1 MLLSMIRYIK
11 GYVQIRVIGYS
22 AERFLNACSHRGIY
36 IWGLRPSNGAYEM
49 YMSVDGFRKL
59 KPIIKKTG
67 TRVVVAGRFG
77 LPFFL
82 HRYRKRK
89 LFFIGAFLSVALI
102 YILSLFIWD
111 IDIEGN
117 LSQTDE
123 NILEFLQTKEVE
135 HGMKKSSVD
144 CARIVKDI
152 RKEYDGIIWVSASI
166 QGSRLIIQVKENEDS
181 LPAAGGGEELKEE
194 DTGSADGKEEEEPQD
209 IVADIDCTIT
219 EIITRKGTPEV
230 KEGDAVKKG
239 DLLVCGRVPVNNDA
253 GETTGYH
260 YHKSDADIKG
270 KAVIP
275 YEQEQD
281 ITYIEK
287 ELPEVKRQELYIKIG
302 RYRFGLGSRKHGYEH
317 YEVLSQEK
325 RWKIGEE
332 FYLPV
337 STGTRT
343 IQPYRTE
350 KHKYSDKQLQAM
362 LSARFDKYCEDLEKK
377 GVEIIENDVKI
388 YTGSEKAIAKG
399 NLTVIMPIGATAPT
413 EVVDVP
419 EQEEDGT
426 SGDNI
431 DGNDGDSH

>member
-49 YMSVDGFRKL
+49 YMSVDGFRRL

-67 TRVVVAGRFG
+67 TRVVIVRRFG

-135 HGMKKSSVD
+135 HGMKKSNVD

-166 QGSRLIIQVKENEDS
+166 QGSRLLIQVKENEDS
-181 LPAAGGGEELKEE
+181 LPAAGGDEEIEEGAHKE
-194 DTGSADGKEEEEPQD
+194 SAETEEEPQD
-209 IVADIDCTIT
+209 IVADRDCTIT
-219 EIITRKGTPEV
+219 EMITRKGIPVV

-239 DLLVCGRVPVNNDA
+239 DILVCGRVPVNNDA

-260 YHKSDADIKG
+260 YNRSDADIKG
-270 KAVIP
+270 KTVLP

-281 ITYIEK
+281 LTYIEK
-287 ELPEVKRQELYIKIG
+287 EFPAVTREELYLKVG
-302 RYRFGLGSRKHGYEH
+302 KYRFGLGSRNHDYEN
-317 YEVLSQEK
+317 YEVTSHEK

-343 IQPYRTE
+343 IQPYTPK
-350 KHKYSDKQLQAM
+350 KHKYSEKQLQSI
-362 LSARFDKYCEDLEKK
+362 LSARFNKYCEDLEKK

-388 YTGSEKAIAKG
+388 YTGSEEARAKG
-399 NLTVIMPIGATAPT
+399 NLTVIMPIGTPAPT
-413 EVVDVP
+413 EVIDVP
-419 EQEEDGT
+419 KEKENETTGE
-426 SGDNI
+426 NI